1 MKTPAAPLPL
11 ITDHAV
17 LRYAERVLGI
27 DIRADVERRMLGCP
41 QRERIIRHMH
51 RGRLRLGDSDVML
64 VVERGQVVT
73 VVVKQPGA
81 HAAQRNHS

>member
-1 MKTPAAPLPL
+1 MNAPAPQPL

-17 LRYAERVLGI
+17 LRYAERVLGM
-27 DIRADVERRMLGCP
+27 DVRAVVEHAVLGCDK
-41 QRERIIRHMH
+41 RGGLIRRIH
-51 RGRLRLGDSDVML
+51 RGRIRLGDSDVML

>member
-1 MKTPAAPLPL
+1 MNTPAPPPL

-17 LRYAERVLGI
+17 LRYAERVLGM
-27 DIRADVERRMLGCP
+27 DVRAVVEHAVLSCDNRGRLIRK
-41 QRERIIRHMH
+41 IH
-51 RGRLRLGDSDVML
+51 RGRIRLGDSDVML